1 METLSWK
8 RISNMP
14 GAVSDSSTLIH
25 LAKIGHLH
33 LLLDFH
39 QSILIAPAVWR
50 EVVQEGKD
58 WPGSSEIEEGR
69 GEGWIDVVAPANQ
82 ALVSSLL

>member
-50 EVVQEGKD
+50 EAVPE
-58 WPGSSEIEEGR
+58 WRELPGSSE
-69 GEGWIDVVAPANQ
+69 
-82 ALVSSLL
+82 

>member
-1 METLSWK
+1 
-8 RISNMP
+8 MP

-25 LAKIGHLH
+25 LTKIGHLH

-58 WPGSSEIEEGR
+58 WHDR
-69 GEGWIDVVAPANQ
+69 Q
-82 ALVSSLL
+82 